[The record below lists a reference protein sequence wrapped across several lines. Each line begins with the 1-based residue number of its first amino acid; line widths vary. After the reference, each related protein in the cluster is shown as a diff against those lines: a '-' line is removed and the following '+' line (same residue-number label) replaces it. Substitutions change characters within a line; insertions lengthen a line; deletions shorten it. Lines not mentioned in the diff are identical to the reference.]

1 MIFGWNEII
10 QDRLWVGS
18 FVRPEDV
25 GLLEQLK
32 ISTVLSLQSDQ
43 DLAIYNIPTERLL
56 REYSSVNIQYRRV
69 AIPDFDIQALSAM
82 LARAVEELEIA
93 LKPSEARVY
102 AHCTAGINRS
112 PTLAAAYLIKN
123 KHLSVRD
130 AYKYVMDRRQCS
142 PYLAVLQEYA
152 ESLME

>member
-1 MIFGWNEII
+1 MIFDWNEII

-25 GLLEQLK
+25 RLLEQLK

-43 DLAIYNIPTERLL
+43 DLASYNIPTERLL
-56 REYSSVNIQYRRV
+56 RAYTSAKIQYRRV
-69 AIPDFDIQALSAM
+69 AIPDFDTQALSSM
-82 LARAVEELEIA
+82 LARAVEELETA
-93 LKPSEARVY
+93 LKPSGARVY

-123 KHLSVRD
+123 KHLSARD
-130 AYKYVMDRRQCS
+130 AYEYVLDQRQCS
-142 PYLAVLQEYA
+142 PYLDVLQEYA
-152 ESLME
+152 ESLVK